1 MPLRSVWSNRPD
13 SAPDGIVN
21 AGTASILHSS
31 SAAGVGTPAAHA
43 LGMKKSNLKKLH
55 INQERVRTLIEHQF
69 ELIVGG
75 IVTST
80 SALRCTTV
88 NPGCP
93 SGSGC

>member
-1 MPLRSVWSNRPD
+1 
-13 SAPDGIVN
+13 
-21 AGTASILHSS
+21 
-31 SAAGVGTPAAHA
+31 
-43 LGMKKSNLKKLH
+43 MKKSNLKKLH
-55 INQERVRTLIEHQF
+55 INQERVRTLIEHEF

-80 SALRCTTV
+80 SALHCTTV